1 MTTAGYFSPFPLESA
16 QSYGSQRA
24 SEDLAINFLHP
35 HTLTSLELHRL
46 HDVWDT
52 KVVSPRARYQKA
64 EKKSI
69 NAATILAAD
78 VNLADMQLNKP
89 LVQNAER
96 PVAGTRAYWSGKP
109 AGVPTTSALRC
120 RSGPT
125 VPQSGNLHIG
135 RKLHTISSLVNRF
148 P

>member
-69 NAATILAAD
+69 NGTRQCLKLSRPQLTLAPSAAATILAAD

-96 PVAGTRAYWSGKP
+96 PVAGMSQFAHMNHP
-109 AGVPTTSALRC
+109 FC
-120 RSGPT
+120 
-125 VPQSGNLHIG
+125 
-135 RKLHTISSLVNRF
+135 
-148 P
+148 